1 MGCLRCADDAMVHF
15 PGADGILDRMNP
27 SEPRTSS
34 QAQSGERPGR
44 KNSCPGGARDP
55 TKDAVNLQNRQFEK
69 VPEEEG
75 GEREG

>member
-1 MGCLRCADDAMVHF
+1 MGDLGCTDDATVRF
-15 PGADGILDRMNP
+15 PGADGILDRMTP
-27 SEPRTSS
+27 REPRASS

-44 KNSCPGGARDP
+44 KKSCPGGARDP

-75 GEREG
+75 GGGEG

>member
-1 MGCLRCADDAMVHF
+1 
-15 PGADGILDRMNP
+15 MNP
-27 SEPRTSS
+27 SEHRTSS

-44 KNSCPGGARDP
+44 KNSCLGGARDP

-75 GEREG
+75 GGREG